1 MWGLSP
7 MRSPFPLGHLPRVQF
22 RVELDHDEEGR
33 ISGEV
38 VAGGAPAMPFS
49 GWLELLRLLE
59 DAVEAH
65 SGDALDQL
73 GYGRDGQEKA

>member
-1 MWGLSP
+1 
-7 MRSPFPLGHLPRVQF
+7 VQF

-38 VAGGAPAMPFS
+38 VAGGAPPMPFS

-59 DAVEAH
+59 SAVEAH
-65 SGDALDQL
+65 SEGALDQL